1 MRHTILVVMVAVLAL
16 LAVSAFAGE
25 APAPLYVSNRDL
37 GGGALNPYT
46 PGVAGGTGVNNIGLL
61 IRTYGKVTYVDTAN
75 QFFYIDD
82 GTGRTDG
89 TKRPDNSIV
98 LGVRV
103 SYGGLASGVAA
114 ITPPAENTRVAITG
128 IISTCMVGTLVRPN
142 VRVRHQDDILSIP

>member
-1 MRHTILVVMVAVLAL
+1 MKYIALVVTMAVCAL
-16 LAVSAFAGE
+16 LACAAFAGE

-37 GGGALNPYT
+37 GGGALNQYT
-46 PGVAGGTGVNNIGLL
+46 PGVAGGIGVNNIGLL

-82 GTGRTDG
+82 GCGRTDG

-103 SYGGLASGVAA
+103 SYGGLAAGVAA
-114 ITPPAENTRVAITG
+114 IAPPAENTRVAVTG
-128 IISTCMVGTLVRPN
+128 IISTCMVNTLVQPN
-142 VRVRHQDDILSIP
+142 VRARHGDDILSMP